1 MVGRFGLGL
10 ALGLVLCGSVV
21 AQTAPP
27 ATTDAALVEMAGQ
40 AGVIFAGTVISID
53 RADDLGY
60 VDIRFQVERAVL
72 GVRPGG
78 TYAMREWAGLWRGAP
93 PFHVGQRLLV
103 MLREKSAN
111 GLSSPV
117 ASGVMPIVGAGA
129 PAAAK
134 VEDAAAA
141 QDAAV
146 DLRWVGTRVAA
157 SAAPVPVVPAPVV
170 PVSGVGMKPLAL
182 QGPVVS
188 FETASAGPALSS
200 VLNVLQAA
208 VNHGRR

>member
-1 MVGRFGLGL
+1 MAGRFGLWL
-10 ALGLVLCGSVV
+10 ALGLVGCGAGW

-40 AGVIFAGTVISID
+40 AGVIFAGTVVSID

-60 VDIRFQVERAVL
+60 VDVRFSVDQAVL

-103 MLREKSAN
+103 MLREKSAG
-111 GLSSPV
+111 GLSAPV
-117 ASGVMPIVGAGA
+117 AAGVVPIVGAGA
-129 PAAAK
+129 PASAKSPDEAASS
-134 VEDAAAA
+134 
-141 QDAAV
+141 QAAV

-157 SAAPVPVVPAPVV
+157 APAGVRAQLVQAPVMALESAP
-170 PVSGVGMKPLAL
+170 S
-182 QGPVVS
+182 
-188 FETASAGPALSS
+188 LSS
-200 VLNVLQAA
+200 VVGLLQTAVRNV
-208 VNHGRR
+208 RR